1 MKNKAL
7 FLDRDGTLIE
17 HVPYLHHIE
26 DVKLQMPVIT
36 FVRTYQDR
44 GYLPIIITNQSGVA
58 RGMFDEETVQRVN
71 AHVCKLLAAEG
82 ITIAACYYC
91 PHHQTKATIPAYAVT
106 CTCRK
111 PQAGMLLKAAT
122 DFDIDLNQSI
132 MLGDSQCDW
141 DAGRAA
147 GCQIID
153 VAALQADH
161 LLLQTTTGTNDST
174 QARID

>member
-7 FLDRDGTLIE
+7 FLDRDGTLIQ
-17 HVPYLHHIE
+17 HVPYLHRIE
-26 DVKLQMPVIT
+26 DVKLLEPVIT
-36 FVRTYQDR
+36 FVQSYQER
-44 GYLPIIITNQSGVA
+44 GYIPIMITNQSGVA
-58 RGMFDEETVQRVN
+58 RGMFDEEAVQQVN

-91 PHHQTKATIPAYAVT
+91 PHHHTKATIQAYAIT

-111 PQAGMLLKAAT
+111 PQTGMLLQAAA

-147 GCQIID
+147 GCQVIN
-153 VAALQADH
+153 VAHLRADP
-161 LLLQTTTGTNDST
+161 LLLQTTADSMFA
-174 QARID
+174 QQKE

>member
-7 FLDRDGTLIE
+7 FLDRDGTLIQ
-17 HVPYLHHIE
+17 HVPYLHRIE
-26 DVKLQMPVIT
+26 DVKLLVPVIT
-36 FVRTYQDR
+36 FVRAYQAR
-44 GYLPIIITNQSGVA
+44 GYLPVIITNQSGVA
-58 RGMFDEETVQRVN
+58 RGLFDEEAVQQIN
-71 AHVCKLLAAEG
+71 AHVCKLLADEG

-91 PHHQTKATIPAYAVT
+91 PHHQTKATIQAYAIT

-111 PQAGMLLKAAT
+111 PQAGMLLQAAA

-147 GCQIID
+147 GCQVIN
-153 VAALQADH
+153 VAELHTDH
-161 LLLQTTTGTNDST
+161 LLLQTTSESMVTH
-174 QARID
+174 QKE